1 LARVVLAKAVVT
13 AALAALLAAPAA
25 GAQRA
30 LLMPG
35 VTYEREVDFT
45 SHGPVA
51 VHVLRG
57 PRPTGLYA
65 LKPVLSNDAVI
76 GRERVTQMQKRIST
90 NATVAGV
97 NGDLFNWEVGY
108 PSGMLMLNGILASP
122 PNPERSSTGIAPDG
136 TIRVDRVKLAG
147 TWQGTGQRRPLVL
160 NKEPTSGGVALYTPS
175 WGPTTPAATETV
187 ELVLQPFPAAQ
198 PLRDL
203 PGVVV
208 QTKEGGS
215 TPIPPDGAVLVGRG
229 ATGAGKLAAE
239 APLGT
244 NVTVRLILTPD
255 WSGFLDAIGGGPALV
270 QAGRPIFRADEGFT
284 LDQIVPRQPRAAV
297 GQTQDGRIILVTVDG
312 RRPGYSVGMTN
323 FELALLLMRLGAYT
337 ASALDGGGS
346 ATMAFDGKLLNRP
359 SDPTG
364 ERAIAESLNLFYYG
378 VYVPALPEDVVSPN
392 NDGIAD
398 RQTLAYKIVRP
409 STVRARLVGPDGSEQ
424 VVDEGAKTTVGTY
437 RIPWAGPGAEGTW
450 RFVVDATDDLG
461 RTSTA
466 DRTFALNTTLAAL
479 RVQTPTVTRRAPL
492 RASYTLSRSAQVR
505 SAILSAKGAVVRTL
519 ATQNLGAG
527 AQTVTWNGR
536 NAYGSLVHT
545 GRYQVRVTAQNEA
558 GSVSQTAAFGFRRR

>member
-1 LARVVLAKAVVT
+1 LARVVLAKVVVT

-35 VTYEREVDFT
+35 VTYDREVDFT

-76 GRERVTQMQKRIST
+76 GRERVTQMQKRVSAT
-90 NATVAGV
+90 ATVAGV
-97 NGDLFNWEVGY
+97 NGDLFNWNVGY
-108 PSGMLMLNGILASP
+108 PSGMLMLNGVLTSP
-122 PNPERSSTGIAPDG
+122 PNPDRSSTGIAPDG
-136 TIRVDRVKLAG
+136 TLRVERVRLAG
-147 TWQGTGQRRPLVL
+147 TWQGSGQRRPLVL
-160 NKEPTSGGVALYTPS
+160 NKEPAPGGVSLYTPT

-198 PLRDL
+198 PFRDL
-203 PGVVV
+203 AGVVT
-208 QTKEGGS
+208 QAKEGGA
-215 TPIPPDGAVLVGRG
+215 TPIPPDGAILVGRG
-229 ATGAGKLAAE
+229 PSGAGKLAAE

-244 NVTVRLILTPD
+244 TVAVRLILTPD
-255 WSGFLDAIGGGPALV
+255 WSGVVDAIGGGPVLI
-270 QAGRPIFRADEGFT
+270 QAGKPVFRADEGFT
-284 LDQIVPRQPRAAV
+284 LEQLVPRQPRAAV
-297 GQTQDGRIILVTVDG
+297 GQTQDGRIILATVDG

-323 FELALLLMRLGAYT
+323 FELALLMMRLGAYT

-364 ERAIAESLNLFYYG
+364 ERPIAESLNVFYYG
-378 VYVPALPEDVVSPN
+378 VYAPALPEDVVSPN
-392 NDGIAD
+392 GDGVAD
-398 RQTLAYKIVRP
+398 KQTLAYKIVRP

-424 VVDEGAKTTVGTY
+424 VLDEGAKATVGTY
-437 RIPWAGPGAEGTW
+437 RFPWAGPGAEGAW
-450 RFVVDATDDLG
+450 RFVVDVTDDLG
-461 RTSTA
+461 RASTA
-466 DRTFALNTTLAAL
+466 ERPFSLNTTLAAL
-479 RVQTPTVTRRAPL
+479 RVQTTTVTRRVPL
-492 RASYTLSRSAQVR
+492 RASFTLSRPAQVR
-505 SAILSAKGAVVRTL
+505 AAILSANGAVVRTL
-519 ATQNLGAG
+519 PARSLAAG
-527 AQTVTWNGR
+527 THAVTWNGR

-545 GRYQVRVTAQNEA
+545 GRYQARVTAQNEV